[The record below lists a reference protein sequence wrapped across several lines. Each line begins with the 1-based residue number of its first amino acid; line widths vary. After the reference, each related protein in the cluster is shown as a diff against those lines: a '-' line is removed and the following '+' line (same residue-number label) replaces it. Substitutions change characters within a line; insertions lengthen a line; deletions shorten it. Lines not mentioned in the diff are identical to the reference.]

1 MRINLLNTIKA
12 TDILELSCNEFSIKK
27 KKEKKK
33 GNNKKK
39 LASVLKVNIMLTFPV
54 IHKQCQNLLQSQ

>member
-27 KKEKKK
+27 KKKKK